1 MEALN
6 QVTVNSVVNDAH
18 SLFSSD
24 RLAVV
29 TSDSRLL
36 VVDATGEMMHE
47 QTFNESQRFV
57 RVTSDGCQI
66 LGGGV
71 NTVRML
77 EADFQERWTY
87 TIESGCLHFDADE
100 AGTCIV
106 LVDGSRTV
114 HRVDNSGSS
123 VVIPH
128 SGEIV
133 MLCVESSGNGF
144 ALANDEGGVQIF
156 NQYGEMMWSVETRVG
171 GIPDRLHDM
180 LLLNDLSLVL
190 GLESLEPTDRAEG
203 ENVVQIIAPDASVRR
218 TISLPTPPTVLECQ
232 GDELLVGTRGSEVH
246 RIDLNTIDQ
255 AESDELSVA
264 MGPINMYEIKSVAWT
279 SAALFIGSWFY
290 VNRRSESTSGASKD
304 WEYEHT
310 GYVSHIIA
318 FAEGNVIAVVGDD
331 QNDYTDGQTIS
342 LLNPLAEGTEPQ
354 SSVPDDLMEFAV
366 EDAEA
371 LAAKREDV
379 GDSFAD
385 LLTEEEQIALD
396 SGISTSAIETDD
408 LLSDLGDA
416 LSDLEDLDL
425 QSEVMSLDAD
435 ALIDDLNV
443 DTQRVNLPPV
453 CDAGDDMELEA
464 EDDGTAVVVLDGSK
478 SYDPDG
484 EIEKWE
490 WRRRDG
496 LVIGNQAKV
505 QVKINSGIHIFELI
519 VTDNDGAST
528 RDSVEV
534 KIR

>member
-1 MEALN
+1 M
-6 QVTVNSVVNDAH
+6 SAH
-18 SLFSSD
+18 F
-24 RLAVV
+24 
-29 TSDSRLL
+29 
-36 VVDATGEMMHE
+36 
-47 QTFNESQRFV
+47 
-57 RVTSDGCQI
+57 
-66 LGGGV
+66 
-71 NTVRML
+71 
-77 EADFQERWTY
+77 
-87 TIESGCLHFDADE
+87 
-100 AGTCIV
+100 
-106 LVDGSRTV
+106 
-114 HRVDNSGSS
+114 
-123 VVIPH
+123 
-128 SGEIV
+128 
-133 MLCVESSGNGF
+133 
-144 ALANDEGGVQIF
+144 
-156 NQYGEMMWSVETRVG
+156 
-171 GIPDRLHDM
+171 
-180 LLLNDLSLVL
+180 
-190 GLESLEPTDRAEG
+190 
-203 ENVVQIIAPDASVRR
+203 
-218 TISLPTPPTVLECQ
+218 
-232 GDELLVGTRGSEVH
+232 
-246 RIDLNTIDQ
+246 
-255 AESDELSVA
+255 
-264 MGPINMYEIKSVAWT
+264 
-279 SAALFIGSWFY
+279 
-290 VNRRSESTSGASKD
+290 
-304 WEYEHT
+304 
-310 GYVSHIIA
+310 
-318 FAEGNVIAVVGDD
+318 
-331 QNDYTDGQTIS
+331 
-342 LLNPLAEGTEPQ
+342 
-354 SSVPDDLMEFAV
+354 